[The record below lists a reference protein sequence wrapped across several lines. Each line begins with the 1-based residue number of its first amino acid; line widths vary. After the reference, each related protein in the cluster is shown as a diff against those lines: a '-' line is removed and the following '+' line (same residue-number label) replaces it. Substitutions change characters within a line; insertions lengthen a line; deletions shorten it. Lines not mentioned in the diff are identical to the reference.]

1 MKVRVNSKKGLKASL
16 SVLVDKKTIQ
26 KKLDEKLH
34 ELQHKVHLKGF
45 RPGKVPTNVI
55 KSQFG
60 KAIYGE
66 VIDGILKETS
76 TKAIEDNKLKVAGQP
91 KIDLKTFGEGK
102 DLDYTIELE
111 TLPEI
116 KLKSLDKIK
125 ATDYEIS
132 VDKNIVDK
140 RIDEIAKGQQ
150 NFHDKKENEKSEKG
164 DMVIFDYK
172 AKSEGKDFE
181 GNEGK
186 NIQLILGRDLF
197 IKGFDD
203 QLIGVK
209 KNENKSVS
217 VNLPENYPKK
227 ELANKKTDFDCKI
240 INLKK
245 PVEVKIDDEF
255 AKKMGAKSVEDLK
268 NLVKKQISNE
278 YKSGLAAIT
287 KKDILEQI
295 EKSHSLDLPPNLIEQ
310 ETKIILQGQKKEDAE
325 KNKEKNVKLAK
336 SRIKTGLVL
345 NEIAEKNNLK
355 ISENEIKNEIEKQ
368 IKGMPGQEK
377 MVMEYYQKNPS
388 AVASLRGAL
397 YEEKILE
404 LIKNKITLNKKN
416 VTLKE
421 AEEILKNF
429 AQKSQGASESDKIKK
444 NQKKSKVK
452 KKK

>member
-1 MKVRVNSKKGLKASL
+1 MKVRVNSKKGLKTIL

-34 ELQHKVHLKGF
+34 ELQHKVDLKGF

-55 KSQFG
+55 KNQFG

-76 TKAIEDNKLKVAGQP
+76 AKAIEENKIKVAGQP

-102 DLDYTIELE
+102 DLDYTMELE

-116 KLKSLDKIK
+116 KLKPLDKIK
-125 ATDYEIS
+125 ATDYEIL

-140 RIDEIAKGQQ
+140 RVNEIAKGQQ
-150 NFHDKKENEKSEKG
+150 NFSDKKENEKSEKG
-164 DMVIFDYK
+164 DMIIFDYK
-172 AKSEGKDFE
+172 AKVEGKDFE

-203 QLIGVK
+203 QLLGVK

-217 VNLPENYPKK
+217 VKLPENYPKK
-227 ELANKKTDFDCKI
+227 ELVNKKTNFNCKI
-240 INLKK
+240 INLKR
-245 PVEVKIDDEF
+245 PIEIKIDDEF
-255 AKKMGAKSVEDLK
+255 AKKMGAKDIVDLK
-268 NLVKKQISNE
+268 NLVKNQISKE
-278 YKSGLAAIT
+278 YKGSLDAIT

-310 ETKIILQGQKKEDAE
+310 ETKVIAQGQKKEDIE
-325 KNKEKNVKLAK
+325 KNKEKNTKLAK
-336 SRIKTGLVL
+336 SRIKIGLIL

-368 IKGMPGQEK
+368 VKQMPGQEK

-388 AVASLRGAL
+388 ATASLRGAL

-404 LIKNKITLNKKN
+404 LIKNKIKLSKKS

-421 AEEILKNF
+421 AEQILKVYTQ
-429 AQKSQGASESDKIKK
+429 AAKVSTTSENPKK
-444 NQKKSKVK
+444 QQKKSKIK

>member
-1 MKVRVNSKKGLKASL
+1 MKVRVNSKKGLKTIL

-34 ELQHKVHLKGF
+34 ELQHKVDLKGF
-45 RPGKVPTNVI
+45 RPGKVPANVI
-55 KSQFG
+55 KNQFG

-76 TKAIEDNKLKVAGQP
+76 AKAIEENKIKVAGQP

-102 DLDYTIELE
+102 DLDYTMELE

-116 KLKSLDKIK
+116 KLKSLDKIN
-125 ATDYEIS
+125 ATDYEIL
-132 VDKNIVDK
+132 VDKNTVDK
-140 RIDEIAKGQQ
+140 RVNEIAKGQQ
-150 NFHDKKENEKSEKG
+150 NFSDKKENEKSEKG
-164 DMVIFDYK
+164 DMIIFDYK
-172 AKSEGKDFE
+172 AKAEGKDFE

-203 QLIGVK
+203 QLLGVK

-217 VNLPENYPKK
+217 VKLPENYPKK
-227 ELANKKTDFDCKI
+227 ELVNKKTNFNCKI

-245 PVEVKIDDEF
+245 PVEIKIDDEF
-255 AKKMGAKSVEDLK
+255 AKKMGAKDIVDLK
-268 NLVKKQISNE
+268 SLVKNQISKE
-278 YKSGLAAIT
+278 YKGSLDSIT
-287 KKDILEQI
+287 KKNILEQI

-310 ETKIILQGQKKEDAE
+310 EIKVIAQSQKKEDIE
-325 KNKEKNVKLAK
+325 KNKEKNTKLAK
-336 SRIKTGLVL
+336 SRIKIGLIL

-368 IKGMPGQEK
+368 VKQMPGQEK

-388 AVASLRGAL
+388 AIASLRGAL

-404 LIKNKITLNKKN
+404 LIKNKIKLSKKS

-421 AEEILKNF
+421 AEQILKVYTQ
-429 AQKSQGASESDKIKK
+429 AAKVSTTSENPKK
-444 NQKKSKVK
+444 QQKKSKIK